1 MFFLLVPFTSC
12 TMWVWHPFFTQI
24 FSFLPLS
31 VLWVGQWGET
41 CWYWSYRENVLA
53 PIGLLSFLWHANS
66 WHNTFFCSPFQN
78 RLFLPITDRELM
90 ENIYKVPLAT
100 PSQRLYEY
108 LFPEDN
114 PLFRGLFFFSPAHPE
129 CSIQKLQRCLYSLGM
144 WRKNREVGGCAQGYT
159 GGSTRRKMQSP
170 VSTRC
175 SGLIINLWLYH
186 GVLLLKILNF
196 HHFLQNSVQTNS
208 SWSYRPP

>member
-53 PIGLLSFLWHANS
+53 LIGLLSFLWHANS

-114 PLFRGLFFFSPAHPE
+114 PLFRGLFFFFFTSPSRMLNSKVTRMPLFTGDVE
-129 CSIQKLQRCLYSLGM
+129 KKQRS
-144 WRKNREVGGCAQGYT
+144 
-159 GGSTRRKMQSP
+159 RRVCP
-170 VSTRC
+170 
-175 SGLIINLWLYH
+175 GLHRRQHKKKDAKPSKHQVFWLNY
-186 GVLLLKILNF
+186 
-196 HHFLQNSVQTNS
+196 
-208 SWSYRPP
+208 